1 MYASSFAA
9 SGFDPVHFPPSVF
22 VRGVLIG
29 NISPSWNT
37 AGTADFNLDG
47 KPDIIF
53 ENTSGA
59 HVIWIMNGTPL
70 VRTYTLLSTPLGWRM
85 RIFKSLKWRSPPRV
99 VTRNLRLVSLYQHG
113 SVQPDGQKSTALLRR
128 R

>member
-85 RIFKSLKWRSPPRV
+85 RIFKSLKWKIAASGRHEKSA
-99 VTRNLRLVSLYQHG
+99 TR
-113 SVQPDGQKSTALLRR
+113 
-128 R
+128 